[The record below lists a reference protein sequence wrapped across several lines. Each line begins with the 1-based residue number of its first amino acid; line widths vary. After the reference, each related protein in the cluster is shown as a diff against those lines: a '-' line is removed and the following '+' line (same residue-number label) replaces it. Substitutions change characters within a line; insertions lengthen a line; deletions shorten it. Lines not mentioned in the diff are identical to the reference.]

1 MREQTIQV
9 DVILD
14 DVRIIKESYALY
26 GVLVKIIRRGN
37 SDELDQTYEQHVYRR
52 FSEFWELKN
61 KLEKEF
67 NAELPY
73 ELPARQLGLWPRSTL
88 DPDVIE
94 ERKIKLSKF
103 LKDLLND
110 SFDTKW
116 KHSIHVSKFLKLSA
130 DWSAGNGVTYRKANV
145 SGNETTK
152 SPNLCDPEQWIIGFR
167 NCKTLLEQCKKEDNS
182 KRTQNSMQLRLA
194 LYNLEN
200 ALKENRRSHE
210 IGDAELERRNNLMLA
225 LKRDINEMA
234 LENTTNYSIDKNTN
248 DDEDRLRSALFTDST
263 IPKSPKKPLA
273 GRRKFGET
281 DETAPLSNQEL
292 LQLHKSKMQ
301 EQDQELEEVRKIV
314 QRQKNLSLEMNQELA
329 QQNDILDLLDNDVD
343 NTASKLRNANRKA
356 KQFNKD

>member
-9 DVILD
+9 DVIFD

-37 SDELDQTYEQHVYRR
+37 SGELGQPYEQHVYRR
-52 FSEFWELKN
+52 FSEFWDLKN

-94 ERKIKLSKF
+94 HRKIKLSKF

-116 KHSIHVSKFLKLSA
+116 KHSIHVSNFLKLSA
-130 DWSAGNGVTYRKANV
+130 DWNASKAATYREADVTAKE
-145 SGNETTK
+145 SE
-152 SPNLCDPEQWIIGFR
+152 SPNLSDPEQWLIGFR
-167 NCKTLLEQCKKEDNS
+167 DCKTLLEQCKKESNS

-200 ALKENRRSHE
+200 ALKENYRSHE
-210 IGDAELERRNNLMLA
+210 IGETELDRRNNLLVT

-234 LENTTNYSIDKNTN
+234 LESTTNYSIEKNAN
-248 DDEDRLRSALFTDST
+248 DHEDRLRSALFTDFSK
-263 IPKSPKKPLA
+263 PKSPKKPLA

-281 DETAPLSNQEL
+281 DETTPLNNQEL

-301 EQDQELEEVRKIV
+301 EQDQELEQIRKIV
-314 QRQKNLSLEMNQELA
+314 QGQKNLSLEMNQELA
-329 QQNDILDLLDNDVD
+329 QQNDLLDLLDNDVD

-356 KQFNKD
+356 KQFNND